1 MSPRSEK
8 CVPDGCPQTL
18 CERMKRELRCFSFL
32 SDVELGEI
40 APYFSCRMVPARANV
55 WTSGEVDDYMAFIIS
70 GRIELK
76 VDTEFPGKQV
86 VVGVFSRG
94 AVIGVGSV
102 LNHHPR
108 TSTARALEDCGLVLL
123 ARESFEALLQVYP
136 QTGIKLLKGVLL
148 SETHRLSRAYAR
160 LASVF

>member
-1 MSPRSEK
+1 MHPKLGNCHEN
-8 CVPDGCPQTL
+8 GCQQTL
-18 CERMKRELRCFSFL
+18 CERMKQELRCFSFL

-40 APYFSCRMVPARANV
+40 SPYFNCQMLPARADL
-55 WTSGEVDDYMAFIIS
+55 WRSGDTDDYMAFVIS
-70 GRIELK
+70 GKIELK
-76 VDTEFPGKQV
+76 IDTEFPGKQV

-94 AVIGVGSV
+94 AVIGSNSV

-108 TSTARALEDCGLVLL
+108 SSTARALEDCGLVLL
-123 ARESFEALLQVYP
+123 AKENFDALLASHP

-160 LASVF
+160 LASIF